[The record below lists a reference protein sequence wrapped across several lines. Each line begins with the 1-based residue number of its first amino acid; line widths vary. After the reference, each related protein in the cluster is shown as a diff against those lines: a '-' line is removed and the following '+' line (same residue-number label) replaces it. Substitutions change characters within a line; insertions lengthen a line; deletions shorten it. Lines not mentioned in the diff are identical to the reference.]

1 MLHRDRR
8 SINDLYLVDS
18 ISEVKNNV
26 KQFNEDLEIND
37 ALVFKLS
44 SFRHWYYIEE
54 LDLFGPS
61 KFIGYKNNNSYEY
74 SKGTNID
81 NGYMDGR
88 RTQKV
93 LKVFFKEVE
102 DEKFESLY
110 NKLKIFIQTYGKDP
124 NKIIKIYEPICIV

>member
-1 MLHRDRR
+1 MLYRYRR
-8 SINDLYLVDS
+8 SVTDLYLVDS

-26 KQFNEDLEIND
+26 KHFNEDLEINEE
-37 ALVFKLS
+37 LVSKLS

-61 KFIGYKNNNSYEY
+61 KFIGYKNNNWYEY

-88 RTQKV
+88 ETQEV

-102 DEKFESLY
+102 GGKFESLY
-110 NKLKIFIQTYGKDP
+110 NKLKIFIQTYDKDP
-124 NKIIKIYEPICIV
+124 NKIIKIYEPIYSV

>member
-1 MLHRDRR
+1 MLYRYRR
-8 SINDLYLVDS
+8 SVTDLYLVDS

-26 KQFNEDLEIND
+26 KHFNEDLEINEE
-37 ALVFKLS
+37 LVSKLS

-61 KFIGYKNNNSYEY
+61 KFIGYKNNNWYEY

-88 RTQKV
+88 ETQEV

-102 DEKFESLY
+102 GGKFESLY
-110 NKLKIFIQTYGKDP
+110 NKLKIFIQTYDKDP
-124 NKIIKIYEPICIV
+124 NKIIKIYESIYSV